1 MTDKGLAYFKG
12 CENLVELEQ
21 RGSKVTKAGL
31 DDFRKALPKCKIDLQ
46 PGWE

>member
-12 CENLVELEQ
+12 CENLEKLYQ

-31 DDFRKALPKCKIDLQ
+31 DEVRKVFPKCDFDIQ
-46 PGWE
+46 PDQK